1 MFSHVQ
7 ALLAGRRTESAAME
21 GSWSAVSEAWLDGDP
36 AQRADPRFLSF
47 LLSREVL
54 CTTATALWE
63 RGVDVL
69 PLGEAL
75 LQAMVEDVP
84 WRRHVSTL
92 DLLVPEQRYRRA
104 LDLLHERGFEPQ
116 ATDPTGALLTAH
128 GVPFPICLRHALKGG
143 TGSFDAGALLLH
155 ASADTLL
162 FGAPVLLPDPLDL
175 YAYLVAQIGRARLG
189 PPSPWLADLAALV
202 QRYGLAAHACA
213 QRLSEYG
220 LGRKARFVFRMLE
233 EQDRQHATEVVA
245 CLPADHLADM
255 LALAA
260 HGTRRWPKPV
270 QRLGAVPFY
279 LLQPDL
285 RQGAR
290 DLLAKLADE
299 PWYAWTKR
307 AVEGMRGP
315 KQ

>member
-21 GSWSAVSEAWLDGDP
+21 GSWPAVSEAWLDGDP

-47 LLSREVL
+47 LLGREVL

-63 RGVDVL
+63 RGVDVM

-75 LQAMVEDVP
+75 LQAMVEEVP
-84 WRRHVSTL
+84 WQRQVSTL
-92 DLLVPEQRYRRA
+92 DLLVPEQHYRRA
-104 LDLLHERGFEPQ
+104 LDLLHERGFEAQ
-116 ATDPTGALLTAH
+116 ASDPTGTLLTTH

-143 TGSFDAGALLLH
+143 TDSFDASALLLH
-155 ASADTLL
+155 GTADALL

-189 PPSPWLADLAALV
+189 PSPWLKDLAE
-202 QRYGLAAHACA
+202 LARRHRLEAHACA
-213 QRLSEYG
+213 QRLTEYG
-220 LGRKARFVFRMLE
+220 LGRKARFVYRMLDE
-233 EQDRQHATEVVA
+233 NDRQHGTEVVA
-245 CLPADHLADM
+245 CLPIDHLADV
-255 LALAA
+255 LALAV
-260 HGTRRWPKPV
+260 HGTRRWPTPA

-299 PWYAWTKR
+299 PWYAWARR
-307 AVEGMRGP
+307 AVGGMRGP
-315 KQ
+315 KR